1 MDEEFLR
8 RAALFRATTE
18 KSELTFRGKASK
30 LIEMRSKRKLKS
42 KIPKSQE
49 AK

>member
-1 MDEEFLR
+1 MKNFFVKLP
-8 RAALFRATTE
+8 FRTTTE
-18 KSELTFRGKASK
+18 KSELAFRGKASK

-42 KIPKSQE
+42 KILKSRE